1 MKADIEARAP
11 VSDVSKVRVH
21 VSLVRTLS
29 SRSPTIYFEVTQAF
43 TVCSRGYQ
51 NN

>member
-1 MKADIEARAP
+1 MMDDIEACVP
-11 VSDVSKVRVH
+11 VSYLNKVWPP

-29 SRSPTIYFEVTQAF
+29 SPSPTIYFEVTQAF